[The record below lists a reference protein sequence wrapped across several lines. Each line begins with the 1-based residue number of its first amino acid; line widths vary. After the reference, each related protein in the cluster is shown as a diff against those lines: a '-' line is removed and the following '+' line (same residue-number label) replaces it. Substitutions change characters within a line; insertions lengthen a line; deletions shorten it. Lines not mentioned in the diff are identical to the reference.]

1 MTLTNGKGLQDMSI
15 DLYDY
20 TSMRPCDIE
29 SQVVKVLNM
38 QVTVTHLSIFRPS
51 AIALSIEQVKL

>member
-20 TSMRPCDIE
+20 TSMRLCDIE

-51 AIALSIEQVKL
+51 AIYI